1 MHTGVTEVDRKSVIG
16 LQQLFPVAA
25 GSLVFNV
32 GDEIQQIEV
41 SRLIAGNIDLEE
53 VLDQRATRARRAGPL
68 PTRYRLQP
76 AELLRTHRNL
86 GVQMNSLPESSMH
99 NLRLHLKKRKHLKY

>member
-32 GDEIQQIEV
+32 GDEIQQTEV
-41 SRLIAGNIDLEE
+41 SRLIAGNIALEE

-76 AELLRTHRNL
+76 DELLRIHRNL
-86 GVQMNSLPESSMH
+86 GGPDEQLA
-99 NLRLHLKKRKHLKY
+99 

>member
-1 MHTGVTEVDRKSVIG
+1 LLKLKRFNVG
-16 LQQLFPVAA
+16 
-25 GSLVFNV
+25 VFNV

-76 AELLRTHRNL
+76 DELLRIHRNL
-86 GVQMNSLPESSMH
+86 GGPDEQLA
-99 NLRLHLKKRKHLKY
+99 